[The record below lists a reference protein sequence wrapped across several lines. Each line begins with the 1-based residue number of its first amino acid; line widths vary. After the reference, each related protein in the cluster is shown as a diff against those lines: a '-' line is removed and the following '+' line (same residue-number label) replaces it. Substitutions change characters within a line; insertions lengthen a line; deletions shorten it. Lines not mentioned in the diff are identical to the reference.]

1 MDKTVGLRPGDR
13 LQLKKNPPCGN
24 SMFTVIRV
32 GADIKLQCQG
42 CGHVVVL
49 EPPVLNARIKKVLD
63 GGE

>member
-13 LQLKKNPPCGN
+13 LQLKKNHPCGN

-49 EPPVLNARIKKVLD
+49 ERPVLNARITKVLD

>member
-13 LQLKKNPPCGN
+13 LQLKKNHPCGN
-24 SMFTVIRV
+24 SVFTVIRV

-49 EPPVLNARIKKVLD
+49 ERPVLTARIKKVLD